1 MSRRRFL
8 RTVPAALAAGAV
20 PALAR
25 QPQQPDPP
33 TRVPKESID
42 CAEKIAGLDFTT
54 AEEEMMLRGVNRNLE
69 SYEAL
74 RKIDIPLDTEPAI
87 TFRPYL
93 PGRRP
98 APGATPNARIRY
110 TRGRALTPFRSVDE
124 LAFLPVTALAPLV
137 EARKVT
143 STELT
148 TMYLARLKAHGETL
162 EGGRHAHR
170 GAGAQTG
177 GRRRPRDCRRPIPW
191 ASSRYP
197 VGREGFLRDAR
208 HPHDLGREAVP
219 RPDDRPRRDRRRTA
233 PRRWSGAGRETL
245 DGSACAGRRLVRRLD
260 AESVEPETGSSGSSA
275 GPGAATAAG
284 LVGFA
289 VGTETL
295 GSIISPAAA
304 NGVAGLRPTYGRV
317 SRHGAMALSW
327 TMDKI
332 GPMCRTVEDCALV
345 LNAIDGPDGHDE
357 TVVDAPF
364 KWNPDVPLAGLKV
377 GYVKRDFEDV
387 PENLNEENKRER
399 EEQNK
404 VLTEALDA
412 LRKAGVALEPLELP
426 TFPTQA
432 VRFVLSAEAA
442 AAFDDLTRSRGVDK
456 LTAQGP
462 GDWPNSFRTS
472 RFIPAVEYIRA
483 QRARTL
489 LMREMDALMQKYHA
503 FVTPNRSASLTMTN
517 LTGHPAIGVKAGFAG
532 GMPVCLMFTG
542 RLYEEATILRL
553 ALAYERAT
561 DWHRKHPTM
570 T

>member
-1 MSRRRFL
+1 
-8 RTVPAALAAGAV
+8 
-20 PALAR
+20 
-25 QPQQPDPP
+25 
-33 TRVPKESID
+33 
-42 CAEKIAGLDFTT
+42 
-54 AEEEMMLRGVNRNLE
+54 
-69 SYEAL
+69 
-74 RKIDIPLDTEPAI
+74 
-87 TFRPYL
+87 
-93 PGRRP
+93 
-98 APGATPNARIRY
+98 
-110 TRGRALTPFRSVDE
+110 
-124 LAFLPVTALAPLV
+124 
-137 EARKVT
+137 
-143 STELT
+143 
-148 TMYLARLKAHGETL
+148 
-162 EGGRHAHR
+162 
-170 GAGAQTG
+170 
-177 GRRRPRDCRRPIPW
+177 
-191 ASSRYP
+191 
-197 VGREGFLRDAR
+197 
-208 HPHDLGREAVP
+208 
-219 RPDDRPRRDRRRTA
+219 
-233 PRRWSGAGRETL
+233 
-245 DGSACAGRRLVRRLD
+245 
-260 AESVEPETGSSGSSA
+260 
-275 GPGAATAAG
+275 
-284 LVGFA
+284 
-289 VGTETL
+289 
-295 GSIISPAAA
+295 
-304 NGVAGLRPTYGRV
+304 
-317 SRHGAMALSW
+317 
-327 TMDKI
+327 MDKI

-345 LNAIDGPDGHDE
+345 LNAIYGPDGHDE

-387 PENLNEENKRER
+387 PENLNEENRRER

-404 VLTEALDA
+404 ILTEALDA
-412 LRKAGVALEPLELP
+412 LRKAGVTLEPLELP

-561 DWHRKHPTM
+561 DWHRKHPTL